1 MKVLV
6 IGMTDNP
13 GGMESVVMNYWRRM
27 DRNRIQFDFL
37 SYFPRIAYQEE
48 LEREGARCYVI
59 PRKGGNLR
67 TYGKALRSF
76 YEAHRGEY
84 TAIWYNTCSLANI
97 DFLVAA
103 KRTGIPGR
111 IVHAHN
117 AQNEASKIKGL
128 FHCINRHRIAAY
140 ATEFWSCSDNAAAYF
155 YPESVRT
162 SASFWMVNNA
172 IDLERFAFKEDARE
186 KVREEFALSPD
197 ILVVGHVGRFS
208 PQKNHSFLLEIF
220 AKILKKR
227 PDAKLLLVGQGE
239 LEEGIREKAKE
250 LGVLDDVIFTGA
262 RSDVE
267 ALLSAMDVFL
277 FPSLFEGLPLA
288 LLEAQAEGLPCYTT
302 AHTVPKEADMTGLV
316 HYLELS
322 APPDAW
328 AESVLSTWKEKSR
341 FGSYDERIRAHGYDI
356 RQEAAL
362 LQQKLMEISENNR
375 DNRE

>member
-1 MKVLV
+1 MEEKKVTERTEGFYPPAVMEGPFREPIAKLGKM
-6 IGMTDNP
+6 ITDRIP
-13 GGMESVVMNYWRRM
+13 QKLGLKKIERTDPEYWALALMISDEEAEIALKFGGIR
-27 DRNRIQFDFL
+27 
-37 SYFPRIAYQEE
+37 
-48 LEREGARCYVI
+48 I
-59 PRKGGNLR
+59 PRTLP
-67 TYGKALRSF
+67 
-76 YEAHRGEY
+76 EM
-84 TAIWYNTCSLANI
+84 
-97 DFLVAA
+97 A